1 MPSKPGE
8 TKQDRQD
15 RYIETLQYSIS
26 DKDALDA
33 ANIKRRTLEE
43 WLKEPEFNQRHRE
56 ATYTRGNT
64 LEEGMLHV
72 RDWAV
77 QPDRYSQIL
86 RYPQL
91 LMFALRGL
99 KPEKY
104 AERTLLAAGQAQ
116 DDLKKLLSMDD
127 TPAETNTVS
136 LPVKG
141 PEKGKESDWFDSL
154 LAGVSLDDNAS

>member
-56 ATYTRGNT
+56 ATYTRGNN

-72 RDWAV
+72 LDWAV
-77 QPDRYSQIL
+77 QPDRYPQIL
-86 RYPQL
+86 R
-91 LMFALRGL
+91 
-99 KPEKY
+99 
-104 AERTLLAAGQAQ
+104 
-116 DDLKKLLSMDD
+116 
-127 TPAETNTVS
+127 
-136 LPVKG
+136 
-141 PEKGKESDWFDSL
+141 
-154 LAGVSLDDNAS
+154 